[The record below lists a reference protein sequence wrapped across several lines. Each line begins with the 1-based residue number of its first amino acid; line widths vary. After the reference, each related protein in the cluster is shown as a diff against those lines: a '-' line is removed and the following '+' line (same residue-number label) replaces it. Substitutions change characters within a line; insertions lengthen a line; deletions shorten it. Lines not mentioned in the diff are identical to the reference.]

1 MSNVPRFM
9 SLLLIVA
16 SLAPP
21 PVQAQALRDRVERA
35 REASRQPALRA
46 PELPPGTRVLPDLAY
61 GPDPRQRFDAYLPGR
76 PLAAAPAI
84 VFVHGGGWANGNKDN
99 PGVIEAKA
107 AKWLPEGIA
116 LVSTNYRMLPDTAPL
131 EQARDVARALA
142 EVQRRAP
149 QWGVDPARIVLM
161 GHSAGAHLAALIGA
175 SPELWRQAGALP
187 PLGVVSLDSGALD
200 VPDMM
205 RRPRLPPLY
214 HRAFGADP
222 ADWIATSPQHQLD
235 AGGRPMLLVC
245 STRRNDACPQ
255 AEAFQAAGA
264 RLGVPM
270 QVLREDLSHGQ
281 VNHELGLPSDYTAAV
296 DRWLDAVL
304 EAAGERP

>member
-9 SLLLIVA
+9 LLLLVIA
-16 SLAPP
+16 SLATPP
-21 PVQAQALRDRVERA
+21 LQAQALRERLEHA

-46 PELPPGTRVLPDLAY
+46 PELPPGTRVLHDLAY

-107 AKWLPEGIA
+107 AKWLPEGVA
-116 LVSTNYRMLPDTAPL
+116 LISTNYRMLPDTAPL

-161 GHSAGAHLAALIGA
+161 GHSAGAHLAALVGA

-222 ADWIATSPQHQLD
+222 ADWIAASPQHQLD

-281 VNHELGLPSDYTAAV
+281 INHELGLPSDYTAAV
-296 DRWLDAVL
+296 DRWLDDVL
-304 EAAGERP
+304 D

>member
-1 MSNVPRFM
+1 MSNIPRFM
-9 SLLLIVA
+9 LLLLVIA
-16 SLAPP
+16 SLATPP
-21 PVQAQALRDRVERA
+21 LQAQALRERLEHA

-46 PELPPGTRVLPDLAY
+46 PELPPGTRVLHDLAY

-107 AKWLPEGIA
+107 AKWLPEGVA
-116 LVSTNYRMLPDTAPL
+116 LISTNYRMLPDTAPL
-131 EQARDVARALA
+131 DQARDVARALA
-142 EVQRRAP
+142 QVQRRAP

-161 GHSAGAHLAALIGA
+161 GHSAGAHLAALVGA

-222 ADWIATSPQHQLD
+222 ADWIAASPQHQLD

>member
-9 SLLLIVA
+9 LLLLVIA
-16 SLAPP
+16 SLATPP
-21 PVQAQALRDRVERA
+21 LQAQALRERLEHA

-46 PELPPGTRVLPDLAY
+46 PELPPGTRVLHDLAY

-107 AKWLPEGIA
+107 AKWLPEGVA
-116 LVSTNYRMLPDTAPL
+116 LISTNYRMLPDTAPL

-161 GHSAGAHLAALIGA
+161 GHSAGAHLAALVGA

-222 ADWIATSPQHQLD
+222 ADWIAASPQHQLD

-270 QVLREDLSHGQ
+270 QVLRQDLSHGQ
-281 VNHELGLPSDYTAAV
+281 VNHELGLTSDYTAAV

-304 EAAGERP
+304 D